1 MNRPEKWTARLAQ
14 DQVPEGRENVPKSQA
29 QGLLAVPQ
37 TTPSPDLTTEGG
49 VREETGIRGPRRRMY
64 HPEAWAGQPNRLV
77 WNRQSG
83 RTPHGQGY
91 WRGRPLGVCPLQG
104 HLGGL
109 SQWKA
114 LARKIW
120 PLEAWP
126 SEGEATRRTAPAG
139 HPWPCD
145 APPLP

>member
-1 MNRPEKWTARLAQ
+1 MGKA
-14 DQVPEGRENVPKSQA
+14 
-29 QGLLAVPQ
+29 
-37 TTPSPDLTTEGG
+37 
-49 VREETGIRGPRRRMY
+49 
-64 HPEAWAGQPNRLV
+64 
-77 WNRQSG
+77 SG
-83 RTPHGQGY
+83 EDGH
-91 WRGRPLGVCPLQG
+91 WVCPLQG
-104 HLGGL
+104 QLGGL

-120 PLEAWP
+120 SLEAWP